1 MMNRSD
7 EFAKLK
13 KKKSLEKRPPSD
25 RDSHGAGLELSFA
38 SLRASYYCYGLQ
50 ENAVLILEI
59 KPKW

>member
-7 EFAKLK
+7 KFAKLK
-13 KKKSLEKRPPSD
+13 KKSLEKGPPTD
-25 RDSHGAGLELSFA
+25 RDSHCAALELSFA
-38 SLRASYYCYGLQ
+38 SLRASCYCYRLQ